1 MKRRITVEKVEP
13 LARGWAKL
21 DRYTIRYTRGDGGEV
36 VIHREVHD
44 HGHGATVLPYDT
56 QRGTVLLVR
65 QFRLPAYLHDGDGFI
80 IEACAGLLDG
90 DDPAQCAKREAEE
103 ELGFRLA
110 NLRFMTT
117 VYATP
122 GAVTERLSLFIA
134 DYDHQARI
142 GAGVAR
148 DRCLLLGLLPC
159 LGSEGNKI
167 SIGRSEEFADAGT
180 CAGARD
186 AKHHRARNQ
195 ATQHIAAGHTV
206 ERDDLRFRNEMVVTH
221 GWVFDPWNLQA
232 EHRPGGARGK
242 SPAFHLI

>member
-80 IEACAGLLDG
+80 IEACAGLLDD

-142 GAGVAR
+142 GAGGGEAHEGEDIEVMEMPFEEMRRMVQDGRIVDAKTV
-148 DRCLLLGLLPC
+148 LLSLFLERELGLPPL
-159 LGSEGNKI
+159 
-167 SIGRSEEFADAGT
+167 
-180 CAGARD
+180 
-186 AKHHRARNQ
+186 
-195 ATQHIAAGHTV
+195 
-206 ERDDLRFRNEMVVTH
+206 
-221 GWVFDPWNLQA
+221 
-232 EHRPGGARGK
+232 
-242 SPAFHLI
+242 